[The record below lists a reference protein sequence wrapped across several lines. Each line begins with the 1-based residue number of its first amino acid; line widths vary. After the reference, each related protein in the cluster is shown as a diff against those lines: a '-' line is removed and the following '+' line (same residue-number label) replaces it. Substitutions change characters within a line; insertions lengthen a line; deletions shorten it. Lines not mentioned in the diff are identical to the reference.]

1 MATPRVAALVPAAGR
16 GERLGSGT
24 PKALRLL
31 GGVPLLVHAVAAL
44 AGARLVDVVVVA
56 APADEVDAVRGL
68 LGRSVRVV
76 AGGSTRADSVR
87 VALAILE
94 PAIEAVVVHD
104 AARPLAPS
112 GLVDE
117 VAAAVLAGAPAVVP
131 AVPVIDTI
139 KRVDARGQ
147 VVETVPREELRAVQT
162 PQGFRR
168 SVLDRAHRVRMA
180 GVTDDAGL
188 VEALGVP
195 VLVVPGAEEAFKVT
209 RPADLLLAEA
219 VLARRAASSGAR

>member
-16 GERLGSGT
+16 GERLGPGT

-31 GGVPLLVHAVAAL
+31 GDVPLLVHAVAAL
-44 AGARLVDVVVVA
+44 TAARLVDVVVVA
-56 APADEVDAVRGL
+56 APAGELDAVRGL

-76 AGGSTRADSVR
+76 AGGATRTASVR
-87 VALAILE
+87 AALATLE
-94 PAIEAVVVHD
+94 PAVEAVVVHD

-112 GLVDE
+112 SLVDE
-117 VAAAVLAGAPAVVP
+117 VVAAVLAGAPAVVP

-139 KRVDARGQ
+139 KRVDVRGQ

-168 SVLDRAHRVRMA
+168 AVLD
-180 GVTDDAGL
+180 
-188 VEALGVP
+188 
-195 VLVVPGAEEAFKVT
+195 
-209 RPADLLLAEA
+209 
-219 VLARRAASSGAR
+219 